1 VGVADRQAVI
11 LNSIGRSGS
20 SNTSRSVHILLIRIG
35 MLFRVFVGLV
45 LCLNLATASAR
56 DAICADSKDTIEER
70 NCMSAQVDK
79 VEQKLVRYIDAA
91 KERISED
98 KNIALSLDEAQK
110 AWLSY
115 RLVHCGDVYKYWF
128 QGTYRYRASLQCM
141 LDLTQER
148 THDIWSAYL
157 TYTDS
162 NDGVLP
168 EP

>member
-1 VGVADRQAVI
+1 
-11 LNSIGRSGS
+11 
-20 SNTSRSVHILLIRIG
+20 
-35 MLFRVFVGLV
+35 MLFRVFGGLV
-45 LCLNLATASAR
+45 LCLNLATAGAR
-56 DAICADSKDTIEER
+56 DVVCADSKDTIEER
-70 NCMSAQVDK
+70 NCMSAEIDK
-79 VEQKLVRYIDAA
+79 VEQKLTRYVDAA

-98 KNIALSLDEAQK
+98 KEIVLSLDEEQK
-110 AWLSY
+110 AWLGY

-162 NDGVLP
+162 NAGILP